1 MRFAMASKQP
11 TSAPGHSGGAVPES
25 HRCSLFA
32 GDEQELTP
40 ATRVVAAM
48 YRGPRPCQAERSPRA
63 REKVCRSRKDA
74 GQKCDGRRA
83 SRHTVCAGETSGISY
98 LIRRPK
104 SCREKYLETLKPL
117 SSVRR

>member
-1 MRFAMASKQP
+1 MRFAMAWKQP

-32 GDEQELTP
+32 GDEQSLTP

-48 YRGPRPCQAERSPRA
+48 YRGPQMCQADRSPRA
-63 REKVCRSRKDA
+63 GEKLCRSRKDT
-74 GQKCDGRRA
+74 GPNCDDRRG
-83 SRHTVCAGETSGISY
+83 SRRTVCARETDGISY
-98 LIRRPK
+98 LMRSPK

>member
-1 MRFAMASKQP
+1 MRFAMAWKQP
-11 TSAPGHSGGAVPES
+11 TSAPGHSGGAVPDS

-32 GDEQELTP
+32 GDEQALTP

-63 REKVCRSRKDA
+63 GEKLCRSRKDA
-74 GQKCDGRRA
+74 GRNYDDCAAARR
-83 SRHTVCAGETSGISY
+83 TVCARETDGISY
-98 LIRRPK
+98 LMRSPK